1 MTVMCAQATAAA
13 KIPRL
18 PTKGNGARTQGQ
30 TINCRHA
37 PLTLALF
44 FAPQGGRL
52 FFGALLAVLVLPSS
66 VMAQDYPQRPIRMV
80 IPFPAGG
87 SIDVIGRAIAQPWS
101 AALGQQIVID
111 NRGGAGGT
119 LGSDLVARAA
129 PDGYTI
135 LYGNSGPLSIGPH
148 LYKKLGYDLFRDFAP
163 VSQAVTSPF
172 VIFATQSLP
181 ANNAAELVAYVKER
195 PNQVNYASSGVG
207 SGLHLVGELFQSVTG
222 TKLVHVPFK
231 GISQALTE
239 LFAGRVQLA
248 MSTSAG
254 LAPHVRAGR
263 MKGIVSTG
271 RERSPQVPE
280 IPTCIEASL
289 PGLCSGSWHAIMA
302 PAGTPRAIVNRL
314 QQTLKTTLF
323 NAELKEQLLAREDVS
338 AVAGTPD
345 ELAKFLRSESTRWA
359 GIIKAVGVKDE

>member
-1 MTVMCAQATAAA
+1 MRALLLTMLLAATAA
-13 KIPRL
+13 
-18 PTKGNGARTQGQ
+18 T
-30 TINCRHA
+30 
-37 PLTLALF
+37 
-44 FAPQGGRL
+44 
-52 FFGALLAVLVLPSS
+52 
-66 VMAQDYPQRPIRMV
+66 AQDYPQRPIRMV

-87 SIDVIGRAIAQPWS
+87 SIDLVGRAIATNWS
-101 AALGQQIVID
+101 ATLGQQIVID

-119 LGSDLVARAA
+119 LGSDLVAKSQ

-163 VSQAVTSPF
+163 VSQAVSSPF

-181 ANNAAELVAYVKER
+181 ANNAAELVAYVKDR

-231 GISQALTE
+231 GISQALAE

-248 MSTSAG
+248 MSTTAG
-254 LAPHVRAGR
+254 LAQHVRAGR

-271 RERSPQVPE
+271 RERSPQLPE
-280 IPTCIEASL
+280 VPTCIEANL
-289 PGLCSGSWHAIMA
+289 QGLCSGSWHAIMA
-302 PAGTPRAIVNRL
+302 PAGTPRAVVNKL
-314 QQTLKTTLF
+314 QQTLKTTLA
-323 NAELKEQLLAREDVS
+323 NAEIREQLLAREDAS
-338 AVAGTPD
+338 AVASTPD

-359 GIIKAVGVKDE
+359 AIIKAVGVKGE

>member
-1 MTVMCAQATAAA
+1 MCAQHATTTKISYPSA
-13 KIPRL
+13 KGHSARVIAHANSYHCTLLTPSL
-18 PTKGNGARTQGQ
+18 TPPTRGEGAF
-30 TINCRHA
+30 
-37 PLTLALF
+37 L
-44 FAPQGGRL
+44 
-52 FFGALLAVLVLPSS
+52 GALLATLILAGS
-66 VMAQDYPQRPIRMV
+66 VIAQDYPQRPIRMV

-101 AALGQQIVID
+101 TALGQQIVID

-119 LGSDLVARAA
+119 LGSELVARAA

-207 SGLHLVGELFQSVTG
+207 SGLHLVGELFQSITG

-271 RERSPQVPE
+271 RERSPQLPE

-323 NAELKEQLLAREDVS
+323 NAELKEQLLAREDAS

-345 ELAKFLRSESTRWA
+345 ELAKFMRSESTRWA